1 MRSNVAE
8 AESGLAA
15 GMATFIG
22 VPRSDVTVTGSNL
35 RSRTL
40 LAGARRLEET
50 TLKVDYAVE
59 SDDSSGNVASITSK
73 LEEVSAGNGAAKS
86 ELATS
91 LGDAVGDAT
100 GTTVAFT
107 VDGVVSVD
115 VVATA
120 APTSSTEA
128 EIPRPPPLPST
139 EVEESS
145 APLALAAALILTETS
160 A

>member
-1 MRSNVAE
+1 MSI
-8 AESGLAA
+8 ESQLQRLNAILLAPIIKFE
-15 GMATFIG
+15 GQRLIG
-22 VPRSDVTVTGSNL
+22 I
-35 RSRTL
+35 L
-40 LAGARRLEET
+40 LAGEWVPTLILEET